1 MRPIHF
7 AAKEG
12 QADVFYKLASSK
24 NVDFDKSAINC
35 LDLAIDNNHV

>member
-12 QADVFYKLASSK
+12 QAEVFYKLASSK
-24 NVDFDKSAINC
+24 KDDLKNSAINC